1 MEIKI
6 PSNKK
11 LAILVYLILLSI
23 IVQGFEPIN
32 FIIRFI
38 DEWYAGCR
46 FNCIRFYLSSG
57 CLLIFF
63 SIVSFLLML
72 IIKTNKIKE

>member
-46 FNCIRFYLSSG
+46 FNCIRFYLFSV
-57 CLLIFF
+57 CLLFF